1 MKKHS
6 VAMRKS
12 GLLLAFFAFV
22 GVLFVSVSHVLTKD
36 QIVENQRM
44 LLQQKWNEVLDISRY
59 GNDLNDDSH
68 IISAEDLD
76 LPYDSTVYLARSKSG
91 EPIAAIFRVTTLQG
105 YSGGITLL
113 VGVNY
118 KNKHLT
124 GVRVVEHQE
133 TPGLGDKI
141 EVKKSDWIL
150 GFKGK
155 FLEDPEIASWA
166 VKRDGGEF
174 DQFTGA
180 TITPRA
186 IVGLVE
192 HVLMYAH
199 KNMQQLFLAKR
210 IQAKPAS
217 DKRGETR

>member
-1 MKKHS
+1 MKKH
-6 VAMRKS
+6 VTAMKKS
-12 GLLLAFFAFV
+12 GFLLAFFAFV

-36 QIVENQRM
+36 KIIENKRL
-44 LLQQKWNEVLDISRY
+44 LLQHKWNEVLDISRY
-59 GNDLNDDSH
+59 SNDLNDDNR
-68 IISAEDLD
+68 IVSAEELD

-91 EPIAAIFRVTTLQG
+91 EPVAAIFRVTTLEG

-118 KNKHLT
+118 KDKHLT
-124 GVRVVEHQE
+124 GVRVIEHQE

-155 FLEDPEIASWA
+155 FLTTPDVPSWA

-186 IVGLVE
+186 VVGLVE
-192 HVLMYAH
+192 HVLMYANTH
-199 KNMQQLFLAKR
+199 LQQLFLDAPTPSATK
-210 IQAKPAS
+210 
-217 DKRGETR
+217 ETQ